1 MAEPENTLETNKVTE
16 DYYELKCDYCGVLTP
31 DPWHNSGLLNG
42 NLVKHIHSCDECTES
57 LGLVN
62 CAIGNLK
69 EIAALAG
76 LVLAVMQSDSYEGL
90 SDEIAKETKKHPELN
105 EMVTTESSIV
115 SLAYKHLMNYAAMK
129 EYLKESN
136 EIS

>member
-1 MAEPENTLETNKVTE
+1 MTEPENTVETNKVTG

-31 DPWHNSGLLNG
+31 DPWHSSGLLNG

-69 EIAALAG
+69 ETAFLAG
-76 LVLAVMQSDSYEGL
+76 VVLAFMKNHSDDGI
-90 SDEIAKETKKHPELN
+90 SDEIITEAKKHPELASFG
-105 EMVTTESSIV
+105 TTEEAIV
-115 SLAYKHLMNYAAMK
+115 NLAYKHLLNYAASKGLVK
-129 EYLKESN
+129 EAS
-136 EIS
+136 